1 MKRFRISIL
10 GAMGLVLIA
19 GLVLAL
25 MQMEQ
30 RLVSSGLEGCVNFA
44 RYVVVTSLVMA
55 TYRAR
60 YRKGRKAD
68 WWFGFALGGWSYY
81 LFSGDMMW
89 QWSWPT
95 HMPNSLVQT
104 LPHWI
109 VSLIPR
115 HLMDQIVLSNWFRGA
130 NESKSY
136 VTRIVQ
142 ALLVL
147 FAAVVGG
154 LVCLVLSWRRGAT
167 PRESDPVVT

>member
-10 GAMGLVLIA
+10 GAMGLVLVA

-25 MQMEQ
+25 VRIERRMV
-30 RLVSSGLEGCVNFA
+30 RTGLEGWANVA
-44 RYVVVTSLVMA
+44 RYTVVTSLVMA

-60 YRKGRKAD
+60 YHKGREAD

-89 QWSWPT
+89 QWAWPT
-95 HMPNSLVQT
+95 HMPSSLVQS

-115 HLMDQIVLSNWFRGA
+115 YWMDQIVLTYSFLGVPENQ
-130 NESKSY
+130 SY

-147 FAAVVGG
+147 SAAFVGG
-154 LVCLVLSWRRGAT
+154 LVCLVLSWRRGAR
-167 PRESDPVVT
+167 PRGSDPVVT

>member
-1 MKRFRISIL
+1 MRRFRISIL
-10 GAMGLVLIA
+10 GVMGMILVV
-19 GLVLAL
+19 GVVLAL
-25 MQMEQ
+25 VRVEQ
-30 RLVSSGLEGCVNFA
+30 RMVRSGLEGWVNVA
-44 RYVVVTSLVMA
+44 RYVSMAMLVIA

-60 YRKGRKAD
+60 YGKGKEAD

-81 LFSGDMMW
+81 LFSGDMIW

-115 HLMDQIVLSNWFRGA
+115 SWMDRIILTYSFLGVPETR
-130 NESKSY
+130 SY

-142 ALLVL
+142 ALLVV
-147 FAAVVGG
+147 FAALIGG
-154 LVCLVLSWRRGAT
+154 LVCLMVSWRRTRLTANGHA
-167 PRESDPVVT
+167 R